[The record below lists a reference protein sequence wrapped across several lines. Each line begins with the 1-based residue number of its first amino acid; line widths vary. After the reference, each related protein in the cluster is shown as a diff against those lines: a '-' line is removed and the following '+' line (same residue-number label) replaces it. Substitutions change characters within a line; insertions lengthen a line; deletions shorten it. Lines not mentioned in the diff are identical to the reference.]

1 MRIHCLIV
9 EVLENTAVHID
20 CLTALVTAAFS
31 FCERRGWVMRYVHTD
46 LYIINIVGFLLS
58 ALKHESRLRF

>member
-20 CLTALVTAAFS
+20 CLTARVTAAFS
-31 FCERRGWVMRYVHTD
+31 FCERRGWEMAMCTQPLRYKYCWFST
-46 LYIINIVGFLLS
+46 ICF
-58 ALKHESRLRF
+58 KT

>member
-1 MRIHCLIV
+1 
-9 EVLENTAVHID
+9 
-20 CLTALVTAAFS
+20 
-31 FCERRGWVMRYVHTD
+31 MRYVHTD